1 MTLTATLHLILQD
14 VGNLIWL
21 LLALLIAG
29 ILEYFAWKT
38 PLFRWLDHP
47 IQPQWFG
54 KNKKWRGL
62 FSLPL
67 MQLFPVYLFAVIEG
81 YTLLSSLGRSLQNWT
96 LFSDFSLWQYA
107 LISGFIFNLAELPN
121 SFIKRRLDIAPG
133 EASGWISFIGD
144 HIDSTYGLLL
154 VWLLWF
160 HFPWHLILVGA
171 IATPLLFMASTLFRQ
186 RIGIKN

>member
-1 MTLTATLHLILQD
+1 MTATLHLILQD
-14 VGNLIWL
+14 IGNLGWL

-38 PLFRWLDHP
+38 PLFEWLNVP
-47 IQPQWFG
+47 IQRDWFG
-54 KNKKWRGL
+54 ENKRWRGL

-67 MQLFPVYLFAVIEG
+67 MQLAPVYLFAAIE
-81 YTLLSSLGRSLQNWT
+81 TLGLRTPLGSSLESWT

-107 LISGFIFNLAELPN
+107 LISGFVFNLAELPN

-133 EASGWISFIGD
+133 ENSGWIGFIGD

-154 VWLLWF
+154 AWLLIF
-160 HFPWHLILVGA
+160 HFPMHLIVVGA
-171 IATPLLFMASTLFRQ
+171 IACPLLFMVSTLFRQ
-186 RIGIKN
+186 QVGLKS